1 MNYWKGECDM
11 AKSKNEIDKEMM
23 YRKIMP
29 TVSRPLKQSAPFAE
43 TETAV
48 PSPQQTNIPVPAAP
62 VPASVKGA
70 VNRTSAASM
79 QIQESRNMILVNVME
94 DLVLSKLD
102 STLARFNCCKCN
114 KCKKDIA
121 AVALNRLTPR
131 YMVMKEDDAVK
142 RHSVEEEYG
151 SEVTSALI
159 QAILIVKKAPR
170 H

>member
-1 MNYWKGECDM
+1 M
-11 AKSKNEIDKEMM
+11 AKSKNEIDKEIM

-29 TVSRPLKQSAPFAE
+29 TVSRPLKQSAPF
-43 TETAV
+43 TESESAAPTPT
-48 PSPQQTNIPVPAAP
+48 PSGISAPAA
-62 VPASVKGA
+62 ASAGVKGA

-114 KCKKDIA
+114 KCKKDVA

-131 YMVMKEDDAVK
+131 YMVMKEDDAIK
-142 RHSVEEEYG
+142 RKSVEEEYG